1 MPDIHIHRPHQ
12 LGLAEARRVA
22 ALWADKAR
30 AKFDMECTYV
40 QAPAAADAAQAD
52 GEGGEGRAEATDA
65 LHFQRPG
72 IEGVLQV
79 AADRFELQAE
89 LGFLFAAFKDRIQ
102 SEIEGQFDKLLQP
115 AR

>member
-12 LGLAEARRVA
+12 LGLTEARRIA
-22 ALWADKAR
+22 GLWADKAR

-40 QAPAAADAAQAD
+40 QA
-52 GEGGEGRAEATDA
+52 GEGASAPTDA

-72 IEGVLQV
+72 IEGTLQV

-89 LGFLFAAFKDRIQ
+89 LGFLFSAFKDRIE
-102 SEIEGQFDKLLQP
+102 SEIEGQFDKLLAP
-115 AR
+115 AAS

>member
-12 LGLAEARRVA
+12 LGLTEARRVA
-22 ALWADKAR
+22 GLWADKAR
-30 AKFDMECTYV
+30 SKFEMECTYV
-40 QAPAAADAAQAD
+40 QAPADGAAP
-52 GEGGEGRAEATDA
+52 ATDA

-72 IEGVLQV
+72 IEGTLQV

-89 LGFLFAAFKDRIQ
+89 LGFLFSAFKDRIQ
-102 SEIEGQFDKLLQP
+102 SEIEGQFDKLLHP